1 MLYFVIHCIYGNHSV
16 TAQHQIFYLTRQ
28 MDRGTCATR
37 NRRGRGIPPVPTPAH
52 PKRVERFLR
61 IKEGMMVKR
70 VFTIVLSL
78 MMLSFTCLALA
89 GGPPAAPY
97 AAPCAT
103 PYPAKP
109 CAVGG
114 NPCAYW
120 GDAPLPGLCGG
131 VIALPFLVV
140 GSLLGG
146 NTMGPG
152 GCPPP
157 AYQCGPRPYPTKVCA
172 PPPCGPGYGYGPGAY
187 DGLLT
192 GLPCF
197 DLCAGLLG
205 GITGGPSLLW

>member
-1 MLYFVIHCIYGNHSV
+1 
-16 TAQHQIFYLTRQ
+16 
-28 MDRGTCATR
+28 
-37 NRRGRGIPPVPTPAH
+37 
-52 PKRVERFLR
+52 
-61 IKEGMMVKR
+61 MVKR

-157 AYQCGPRPYPTKVCA
+157 QCGPRPYPTKVCPPPVA
-172 PPPCGPGYGYGPGAY
+172 APCGPPPCGPGYGYGPGGY

-192 GLPCF
+192 GLPCL

-205 GITGGPSLLW
+205 GVTGGPSLLW